1 MYIKPL
7 TESPHYYGHY
17 LIYSSLC
24 SKDQRRSYG
33 GAPTVASS
41 LEIVPGMAQLDKLL
55 KWMAK
60 EQHVVVGRS
69 KETELGRAAGP

>member
-1 MYIKPL
+1 M
-7 TESPHYYGHY
+7 
-17 LIYSSLC
+17 
-24 SKDQRRSYG
+24 
-33 GAPTVASS
+33 ASS

-60 EQHVVVGRS
+60 EQHAVVGKS